1 MELSQEELNAQQDA
15 AYKALCRAIEAAEDA
30 LASAATA
37 ANVYAHATALQ
48 SDDPVQTLAQLAW
61 TNRGSWSGGALG
73 KNNLQENL
81 LREESLQL
89 MVRNEWRRRPLFK
102 LRPMNRPE

>member
-1 MELSQEELNAQQDA
+1 MEYEEINAQQGA
-15 AYKALCRAIEAAEDA
+15 AYDALRRAIEAAADA

-48 SDDPVQTLAQLAW
+48 SNDPAQTLAQLAW
-61 TNRGSWSGGALG
+61 TNRGSWSGGPLG

-89 MVRNEWRRRPLFK
+89 MVRDEWRRRPLYK
-102 LRPMNRPE
+102 LRPMKGPQ